1 LSEAILYFPVFAGTE
16 QLREF
21 LGSAVL
27 RRLRDEDPGVVKAAL
42 NIPSLVRISARE
54 PLFEALSAAFSTSI
68 AALEGRLELLV
79 DSKAAA
85 AIARNVLRVLV
96 GDFVGAHPEFSE
108 RIAALLLDN
117 MLVMAKTR
125 KVNREV
131 IIQAAKLPGLPP
143 GLAELVEET
152 DKDGV
157 VKGTKAEKDAVL
169 NNALVAALAENLLT
183 SVQEQVALL
192 RSALMSGA
200 RSRPLVLQVLLGA
213 FGRVKKTK
221 ARGLLEA
228 AMPLLESEWLRAA
241 GLGNLDEDPLPEGI
255 VDLLRDSVKSGFSS
269 PMAVTPWYKVVRVSP
284 ERASLALVMLAYES
298 AVGLTETAR
307 LGPLFSLLASGPK
320 QFGDDLLPV
329 LKQILEQAAGA
340 GLSKKAQWL
349 GERFMTRTGVGGEVS
364 DGTSV
369 GARVQEPSLE
379 LLADVVQNE
388 ELATGDLFSLTPK
401 LLVALASA
409 AKGVRKAALKVVRNL
424 WVRAADLENA
434 QPPLDATSK
443 EADVSVVRKVLEA
456 VWGERRHFRDDGAH
470 LSAFFFELLSWR
482 DGDDSA
488 ALMEEEEKSTLRK
501 VFNVPKKWAVLK
513 FLVGAVVETLDTN
526 YQRAVL
532 LGALRTAIVSIR
544 DEEQG
549 VVVGQLQ
556 PLVFTLL
563 GGEGGVNA
571 GTAVEGPDDTALLV
585 EFARLFTSDLA
596 RKLTVEGG
604 MATSLGTFVLALQTG
619 SANSE
624 MASDA
629 VAIAAVEQIDQQFFY
644 YLNPPAQ
651 DWLTSVLL
659 GLMSAPRTEALHVRV
674 RRALG
679 AIELSAGAIGRLI
692 SLLMEDPGAVPTVT
706 ATPAKK
712 KKKGAA
718 SKSDVETVSPAHR
731 VLAGSLE
738 LGTALLE
745 LLQWKELTDKAN
757 SDALAQQLSALLRR
771 LIERSWPLGLV
782 SEQTTDSQELPVSMP
797 PPRVV
802 YAMQLALAS
811 LERIAVQSGEKI
823 VDASGIRT
831 RAGKKGGPFDVDL
844 VVRCV
849 REAPDAPTRNHALA
863 LLAVL
868 AKVLPNE
875 VRVGTSRLSEFGSCF
890 FDGLWLLLGPLRC
903 LQVMR
908 WPHGEHSEGAAGR
921 HEGELLFLNETSTRF
936 DTLKRMLNA
945 GKAVPSLWAVRS
957 ICSFFGSGISDF
969 APLTTVVVKQ

>member
-1 LSEAILYFPVFAGTE
+1 VYIAGSNLAPTCRTYRSERLVVACINDFKSMSEAKPSFLVYAGTE

-27 RRLRDEDPGVVKAAL
+27 RRLRDDDPGVVKAAL

-68 AALEGRLELLV
+68 AALEGRLELPG

-85 AIARNVLRVLV
+85 AIARNVLKVLV
-96 GDFVGAHPEFSE
+96 GDLVGAHPEFLE

-117 MLVMAKTR
+117 MLVMPKTR

-131 IIQAAKLPGLPP
+131 IIQAAKLPGFPP
-143 GLAELVEET
+143 GLAELAEET
-152 DKDGV
+152 DKDGE
-157 VKGTKAEKDAVL
+157 VKGTKAETDALL
-169 NNALVAALAENLLT
+169 NNAVVSALAENLLT

-213 FGRVKKTK
+213 LGRVKKTK

-255 VDLLRDSVKSGFSS
+255 VDVLKDSVKSGF
-269 PMAVTPWYKVVRVSP
+269 PPPRKVTPWYKVVRVSP
-284 ERASLALVMLAYES
+284 ERASLALVMLAYKY
-298 AVGLTETAR
+298 AVGLMETAK

-340 GLSKKAQWL
+340 GLSRKAQWL
-349 GERFMTRTGVGGEVS
+349 GERFMTRTGVSGEVS
-364 DGTSV
+364 EGTLT
-369 GARVQEPSLE
+369 GAKVQERSLE

-401 LLVALASA
+401 LLVTLTSA
-409 AKGVRKAALKVVRNL
+409 AKGVRKVALKAVRSL
-424 WVRAADLENA
+424 WARAADLENA
-434 QPPLDATSK
+434 QPPLDASSE
-443 EADVSVVRKVLEA
+443 EADVSIVRKVLEA
-456 VWGERRHFRDDGAH
+456 VWGERRHFREDGAH

-501 VFNVPKKWAVLK
+501 MFNVAKKWAVIKL
-513 FLVGAVVETLDTN
+513 LVGAVVETLDTN

-532 LGALRTAIVSIR
+532 LGVLRTAIVSIR

-549 VVVGQLQ
+549 VVVAQLQ

-563 GGEGGVNA
+563 GGDGGVNV
-571 GTAVEGPDDTALLV
+571 GTAVGGPDDTALVV

-596 RKLTVEGG
+596 RKLTAEGG
-604 MATSLGTFVLALQTG
+604 MATSLGTFVLALQSG

-629 VAIAAVEQIDQQFFY
+629 VAIAAVERIDQQFFY
-644 YLNPPAQ
+644 YLKPPAQ
-651 DWLTSVLL
+651 DWLTAVLL
-659 GLMSAPRTEALHVRV
+659 GLMSAPRTEAVHVRV

-692 SLLMEDPGAVPTVT
+692 SLLMEDPGAASVA

-712 KKKGAA
+712 KKKGSA
-718 SKSDVETVSPAHR
+718 SKSDEETVAPAQR

-745 LLQWKELTDKAN
+745 LLQWKELTDRAD

-771 LIERSWPLGLV
+771 LIERSWPPGLV
-782 SEQTTDSQELPVSMP
+782 SEQTSDSQEVAASMP

-863 LLAVL
+863 LLAAL

-875 VRVGTSRLSEFGSCF
+875 VRVGASRLSESGFLSSDGWWFRFGA
-890 FDGLWLLLGPLRC
+890 LRC
-903 LQVMR
+903 LQLMC
-908 WPHGEHSEGAAGR
+908 WPPWKHS
-921 HEGELLFLNETSTRF
+921 
-936 DTLKRMLNA
+936 
-945 GKAVPSLWAVRS
+945 
-957 ICSFFGSGISDF
+957 
-969 APLTTVVVKQ
+969 